1 MLIAASLYGTIV
13 VERKPVVK
21 RSCPFCTSEQRDE
34 LEESLKNGETTCMRV
49 DKEMGWRANTADR
62 HFRNHMGQYH
72 MAANPSCVLC
82 THTNR
87 ASFEHRFF
95 SNGAESELIAEE
107 LGIKEESVHHH
118 MKFHFQPLVQK
129 SAATEVAITVGQ
141 EANVMRSNLER
152 LNSKFDELMSE
163 SSVHEEGFIRNAV
176 SLHKEV
182 RESLKD
188 LVRLQTTWGTTS
200 EGAQV
205 NNTINILKV
214 ELAKESPES
223 WKRIKAQL
231 QEQVEGMEQ

>member
-1 MLIAASLYGTIV
+1 M

-21 RSCPFCTSEQRDE
+21 RSCSFCTSEQREE
-34 LEESLKNGETTCMRV
+34 LEEALKNGETSCQRL

-72 MAANPSCVLC
+72 LASNPSCVIC
-82 THTNR
+82 THSNR
-87 ASFEHRFF
+87 ASFEHRYFT
-95 SNGAESELIAEE
+95 NGAESDLIAEE
-107 LGIKEESVHHH
+107 LGIKEEAVYNH
-118 MKFHFQPLVQK
+118 MKNHFQPLVQK

-141 EANVMRSNLER
+141 EANVMRNNLER
-152 LNSKFDELMSE
+152 LNGKFEELMNE
-163 SSVHEEGFIRNAV
+163 SSVHEDGFIRNAV

-188 LVRLQTTWGTTS
+188 LVRLQTQWGTTS

-231 QEQVEGMEQ
+231 QEQVEGIEQ

>member
-1 MLIAASLYGTIV
+1 
-13 VERKPVVK
+13 
-21 RSCPFCTSEQRDE
+21 
-34 LEESLKNGETTCMRV
+34 
-49 DKEMGWRANTADR
+49 
-62 HFRNHMGQYH
+62 
-72 MAANPSCVLC
+72 
-82 THTNR
+82 
-87 ASFEHRFF
+87 
-95 SNGAESELIAEE
+95 
-107 LGIKEESVHHH
+107 

-188 LVRLQTTWGTTS
+188 LVRLQTTCGTTS

-231 QEQVEGMEQ
+231 QEQVEGMKQ